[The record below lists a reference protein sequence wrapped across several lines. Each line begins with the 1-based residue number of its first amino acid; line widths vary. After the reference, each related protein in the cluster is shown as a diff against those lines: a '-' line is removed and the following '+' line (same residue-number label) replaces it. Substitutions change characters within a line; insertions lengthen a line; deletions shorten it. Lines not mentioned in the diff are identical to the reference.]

1 MIPETLSFGTSFRC
15 NTSFP
20 TRLPRGNKI
29 NLPSYVSQVVGVP
42 SMYVRVYI
50 SHVCNTYTRVHTENV
65 NRTVYLRSIVGNK
78 AIVSSTKMIPNREA
92 TKWLRT
98 RNGEINTE
106 ASLKYLV
113 SFSYSACDREINDI
127 KIVLNHC
134 WKK

>member
-1 MIPETLSFGTSFRC
+1 MIPEILSFGTSFRC
-15 NTSFP
+15 NTSFL

-50 SHVCNTYTRVHTENV
+50 SHACNTRVHIENV

-106 ASLKYLV
+106 ASSKYLV
-113 SFSYSACDREINDI
+113 SFSYSASDREINDI